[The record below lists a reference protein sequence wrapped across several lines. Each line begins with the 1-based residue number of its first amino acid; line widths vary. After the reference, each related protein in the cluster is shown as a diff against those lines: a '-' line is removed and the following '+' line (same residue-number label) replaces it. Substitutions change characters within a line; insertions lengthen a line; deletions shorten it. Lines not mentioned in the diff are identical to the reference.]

1 MHTFLEETIQY
12 LTKKHGSLS
21 DLTIVLPSKR
31 AGGVLLNYL
40 KNDAHSTSFAPKII
54 SIETFIEN
62 VSDLTIIDTTPL
74 LFKSYEIYL
83 QLDAIVEKESFDT
96 YSSWATTLLGDFNE
110 IDRYLLDTHSFFNY
124 LNDIQ
129 DINHWYLRDDKTP
142 LIEKYLAFWN
152 SLEEFYEALK
162 NTLLKDH
169 LGYQGLVYRKAAE
182 DISHYIE
189 ANQATKHVFV
199 GFNALN
205 AAEQNIV
212 QELLELEHNEVIW
225 DTDTY
230 FFENPAHSASLFLR
244 QYKNN
249 WQYYQK
255 NPFTTIANN
264 FSKPKEFSFVGV
276 QKNIGQ
282 VKYVGNLLA
291 TYSKEQLDNTAIVLA
306 DENLLLPLLHSLPQN
321 VGQVNITMGVPLKTM
336 PYATFFEILFTVK
349 AKAKASYY
357 YKDVISILNHPFIT
371 NILPSAAA
379 ILAQIKKENSTYSTY
394 DYLSSIIE
402 AKEEPVLQLLFQDW
416 GLESAT
422 AIKSCVRLLE
432 HSKERTLSVIEEVSV
447 SYLQEV
453 FLKIET
459 LHDSYAYITTLK
471 TVQQLYRELI
481 ANTTL
486 DFKGEAYQGLQI
498 MGVLESRVLDFKNII
513 MTSVNEG
520 TLPSGKSNA
529 SFITYD
535 LKQQFNLP
543 KFTEK
548 DAIYTYHFTHLLQ
561 RVATATLLYNTHS
574 EGLNTGEKS
583 RFLLQLEVANEPN
596 HTITHSTVSPTVT
609 MWDKTPAIIQKTP
622 AILERLQEIA
632 SRGFSPSSLTSYIR
646 NPIDFYFQKV
656 LKIKEYQEVEETVAA
671 NTLGTIVHDTLEALY
686 TPFVSEILSVEI
698 LKSIYPKIA
707 AEITKQFKITFKGG
721 DFSTGKNLLIFEVA
735 KKYVSNFI
743 DFEIK
748 EVHAGNQI
756 IIQHLEADL
765 SVSIDINEIPFPVRI
780 GGKVDRI
787 DHYNGQLRIIDY
799 KTGKVEQ
806 KDVTIFEWEKL
817 REDYTYSKAFQV
829 LAYATMLHATD
840 PITEAQAGIISF
852 KNLASGFL
860 KFGVKEQAKGNNK
873 NHIIT
878 QETLTLFREE
888 LVQLIVEICTPSI
901 PFTEKE
907 V

>member
-12 LTKKHGSLS
+12 LSKKHGSLS
-21 DLTIVLPSKR
+21 GLTIVLPSKR
-31 AGGVLLNYL
+31 AGGFLLNYL
-40 KNDAHSTSFAPKII
+40 KNDAQATSFAPKII

-62 VSDLTIIDTTPL
+62 VSDLTIIDTTAL
-74 LFKSYEIYL
+74 LFKSYETYL
-83 QLDAIVEKESFDT
+83 QLDAIAEKESFDT
-96 YSSWATTLLGDFNE
+96 YSTWATTLLGDFNE

-129 DINHWYLRDDKTP
+129 DLNHWYLRDDKTP

-182 DISHYIE
+182 DISHYIN
-189 ANQATKHVFV
+189 ANKTEIHVFI

-205 AAEQNIV
+205 TAEQNIV
-212 QELLELEHNEVIW
+212 QELLELDHNEVIW
-225 DTDTY
+225 DTDAY
-230 FFENPAHSASLFLR
+230 FFDNPAHSASLFLR
-244 QYKNN
+244 EYKKN
-249 WQYYQK
+249 WKYYQT
-255 NPFTTIANN
+255 NPFSTIAAN
-264 FSKPKEFSFVGV
+264 FNKPKEFSFVGV

-291 TYSKEQLDNTAIVLA
+291 SYTKEDLDNTAIVLA

-321 VGQVNITMGVPLKTM
+321 VGNVNITMGVPLKTM
-336 PYATFFEILFTVK
+336 PYATFFEILFHVK
-349 AKAKASYY
+349 AKATASYY

-371 NILPSAAA
+371 RMMPEAAA
-379 ILAQIKKENSTYSTY
+379 ILAQIKKENITYSTY
-394 DYLSSIIE
+394 DYLSSIINP
-402 AKEEPVLQLLFQDW
+402 EEQLVLQLLFQDW
-416 GLESAT
+416 GLKSAS
-422 AIKSCVRLLE
+422 AIQSCISLLQF
-432 HSKERTLSVIEEVSV
+432 STKQSLSAIEEVSV

-453 FLKIET
+453 FLKIEALDNT
-459 LHDSYAYITTLK
+459 YGYLTTLK

-481 ANTTL
+481 GNTTL
-486 DFKGEAYQGLQI
+486 DFKGEAYEGLQI

-520 TLPSGKSNA
+520 TLPSGKSNT

-561 RVATATLLYNTHS
+561 RVETATLLYNTHS

-596 HTITHSTVSPTVT
+596 HTITRSTVSPTVT
-609 MWDKTPAIIQKTP
+609 MGNKTLASINKTPAV
-622 AILERLQEIA
+622 LERLQQIA

-686 TPFVSEILSVEI
+686 TPFICKTLSLEI

-748 EVHAGNQI
+748 EVQAGHEI

-765 SVSIDINEIPFPVRI
+765 SVSIDISEVPFPVRI

-817 REDYTYSKAFQV
+817 REDYAYSKAFQV
-829 LAYATMLHATD
+829 LAYATMLNATK
-840 PITEAQAGIISF
+840 PITQAQAGIISF

-860 KFGVKEQAKGNNK
+860 KFGLKEKAKGNK
-873 NHIIT
+873 KDHVIT

>member
-12 LTKKHGSLS
+12 LSKKHGSLS
-21 DLTIVLPSKR
+21 GLTIVLPSKR
-31 AGGVLLNYL
+31 AGGFLLNYL
-40 KNDAHSTSFAPKII
+40 KNDAQATSFAPKII

-62 VSDLTIIDTTPL
+62 VSDLTIIDTTAL
-74 LFKSYEIYL
+74 LFKSYETYL
-83 QLDAIVEKESFDT
+83 QLDAIAEKESFDT
-96 YSSWATTLLGDFNE
+96 YSTWATTLLGDFNE

-129 DINHWYLRDDKTP
+129 DLNHWYLRDDKTP

-182 DISHYIE
+182 DISHYIN
-189 ANQATKHVFV
+189 ANKTEKHVFI

-205 AAEQNIV
+205 TAEQNIV
-212 QELLELEHNEVIW
+212 QELLELDHNEVIW
-225 DTDTY
+225 DTDAY
-230 FFENPAHSASLFLR
+230 FFDNPAHSASLFLR
-244 QYKNN
+244 EYKKN
-249 WQYYQK
+249 WKYYQT
-255 NPFTTIANN
+255 NPFSTIAAN
-264 FSKPKEFSFVGV
+264 FNKPKEFSFVGV

-291 TYSKEQLDNTAIVLA
+291 NYTKEDLDNTAIVLA

-321 VGQVNITMGVPLKTM
+321 VGNVNITMGVPLKTM
-336 PYATFFEILFTVK
+336 PYATFFEILFHVK
-349 AKAKASYY
+349 AKATASYY

-371 NILPSAAA
+371 RMMPGAAA
-379 ILAQIKKENSTYSTY
+379 ILAQIKKENITHSTY
-394 DYLSSIIE
+394 DYLSSIINP
-402 AKEEPVLQLLFQDW
+402 EEQLVLQLLFQDW
-416 GLESAT
+416 GLKSAS
-422 AIKSCVRLLE
+422 AIQSCISLLQF
-432 HSKERTLSVIEEVSV
+432 STKQSLSAIEEVSV

-453 FLKIET
+453 FLKIEALDNT
-459 LHDSYAYITTLK
+459 YGYLTTLK

-481 ANTTL
+481 GNTTL
-486 DFKGEAYQGLQI
+486 DFKGEAYEGLQI

-520 TLPSGKSNA
+520 TLPSGKSNT

-561 RVATATLLYNTHS
+561 RVETATLLYNTHS

-609 MWDKTPAIIQKTP
+609 MGNKTLASINKTPAV
-622 AILERLQEIA
+622 LERLQQIA

-686 TPFVSEILSVEI
+686 TPFICKTLSLEI

-748 EVHAGNQI
+748 EVQAGHEI

-765 SVSIDINEIPFPVRI
+765 SVSIDISEVPFPVRI

-817 REDYTYSKAFQV
+817 REDYAYSKAFQV
-829 LAYATMLHATD
+829 LAYATMLNATK
-840 PITEAQAGIISF
+840 PITQAQAGIISF

-860 KFGVKEQAKGNNK
+860 KFGLKEKAKGNK
-873 NHIIT
+873 KDHVIT